1 MKYYY
6 GLIDKE
12 NLGYGFVP
20 EEDERIEDDFIEITE
35 EYHQELLDKQGE
47 GLEIVSDGVTVST
60 AEPDLYYVDNNGKWQ
75 KRTNDE
81 YTNHTA
87 NQRKQNFL
95 NEFFLIPNYGYYR
108 KQPKGYSSA
117 IESIS
122 VISNMI
128 TFGVT
133 TIPAGTLTFYQE
145 PDFTDET
152 QCTEEWLI
160 ANQVKSEEMTAAEF
174 AQFYTTFV
182 TVWNAQ
188 EHT

>member
-1 MKYYY
+1 MTNYY
-6 GLIDKE
+6 IQQDDTIVIFDTDKAK
-12 NLGYGFVP
+12 LQTTL
-20 EEDERIEDDFIEITE
+20 DFMPQ
-35 EYHQELLDKQGE
+35 YQ
-47 GLEIVSDGVTVST
+47 GLEIQETERPIVLCDDCGAFEFADT
-60 AEPDLYYVDNNGKWQ
+60 
-75 KRTNDE
+75 DE
-81 YTNHTA
+81 YTNHIIET
-87 NQRKQNFL
+87 RKQNFL

-160 ANQVKSEEMTAAEF
+160 ANQVKSEEMTATEF

-188 EHT
+188 EHV